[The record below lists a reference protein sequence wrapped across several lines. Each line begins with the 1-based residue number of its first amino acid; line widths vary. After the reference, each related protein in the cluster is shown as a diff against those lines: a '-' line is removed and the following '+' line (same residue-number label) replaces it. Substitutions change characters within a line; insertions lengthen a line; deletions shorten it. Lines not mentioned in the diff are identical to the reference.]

1 MSHQA
6 LNNLKTVGTEK
17 HDGKIAGDSI
27 KTRQV
32 RRQRAHIQAFES
44 QPRELR
50 ALDCSRTLNLTLTV
64 INRQNLSDGPHLLCQ
79 VESRNPL
86 ARSDVENGG
95 PRVKIQMLKQR
106 LSIRGGPIVIRRERP
121 TRPYI
126 SPVFDHATTPRS

>member
-6 LNNLKTVGTEK
+6 LDNLETVGTKK

-32 RRQRAHIQAFES
+32 RRQRAHIQAFEP

-50 ALDCSRTLNLTLTV
+50 ALDCSRTLNLTLTE
-64 INRQNLSDGPHLLCQ
+64 IDRQNLSDGPHLLCQ
-79 VESRNPL
+79 VESRNPV

-95 PRVKIQMLKQR
+95 PRVEIQLLQ
-106 LSIRGGPIVIRRERP
+106 
-121 TRPYI
+121 
-126 SPVFDHATTPRS
+126 

>member
-6 LNNLKTVGTEK
+6 LDNLETVGTKK

-32 RRQRAHIQAFES
+32 RRQRAHIQAFEP
-44 QPRELR
+44 QPRELC
-50 ALDCSRTLNLTLTV
+50 ALDSPRTLNLTLTV

-79 VESRNPL
+79 VESRNPV

-95 PRVKIQMLKQR
+95 PRVKVQLLQQR
-106 LSIRGGPIVIRRERP
+106 LSKRGGPIVICRERQ
-121 TRPYI
+121 TRPNI
-126 SPVFDHATTPRS
+126 SPVFGHAAAP